1 MGGDEKGKQRG
12 GERATKRKGE
22 GSSTGSVWPTT
33 CAGWDGAAPQLT
45 VHSEPRDGDPREG
58 LQFGNRVVAQMQ
70 PAEPCV
76 LPALTLRNAQL
87 TYQPLPRERC

>member
-45 VHSEPRDGDPREG
+45 VHSEPRDGDPTEG
-58 LQFGNRVVAQMQ
+58 LQFGN
-70 PAEPCV
+70 CV

-87 TYQPLPRERC
+87 T

>member
-58 LQFGNRVVAQMQ
+58 LQFGNRV
-70 PAEPCV
+70 